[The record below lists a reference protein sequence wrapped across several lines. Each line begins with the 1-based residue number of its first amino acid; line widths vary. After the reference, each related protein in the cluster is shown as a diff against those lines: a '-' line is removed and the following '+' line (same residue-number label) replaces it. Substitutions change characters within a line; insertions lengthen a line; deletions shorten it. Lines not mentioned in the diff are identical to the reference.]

1 MTDKKQNNWKVN
13 EDNDGIAWLHLDKA
27 DSNTNVLSAEVLEE
41 FDILLNSYTQHPPRG
56 LVILSDKDNGF
67 IAGADVKEFNRFET
81 EDEAREAIKRGHKI
95 MNRLEALSCP
105 TVAML
110 HGFTLGGGLELA
122 LACRYRVADDDPDTK
137 LGLPE
142 VKLGIHPGFGG
153 TVRCLERVGPLKGMD
168 LMLTGR
174 NLSARAAKKIGLVD
188 YTVPRRHLHEA
199 ARQAILNPPAQKSL
213 PIWINLLNNSNVRP
227 WLAKLFIK
235 KISQRVRRAHYP
247 APYALIDLWEHHA
260 NDRNQMLREEA
271 TSVARLLTGK
281 TAQNLIRVF
290 ILQEQLKTLGRLDGY
305 QPKHV
310 HVVGGGIMGG
320 DIAAWCALQG
330 LNVTIQDQRHE
341 SLAAALQRAHTLY
354 QKRLKL
360 PRLISAA
367 MDRLMPDING
377 NGLVKA
383 DIVIEAIFE
392 DVDAKRRLFREIEP
406 KLKADAL
413 IATNTSSIPLEQLA
427 EALRKPERLVG
438 LHFFNPVA
446 KMPLV
451 EIVHGQQT
459 AGDTRDKASAFAR
472 KINRLPLPVTSTPG
486 FLVNRVLMPYLIEAV
501 ILADEGVPLKAIDQ
515 SATDFGM
522 PMGPIELADT
532 VGLDICLNVAEILSQ
547 YMDITVPKI
556 LQDKVSRKQL
566 GKKTGMGFYKFK
578 KGKPVKPAIQKNY
591 KPPTDLQDRLIM
603 RMLNE
608 IAACL
613 RDGVVE
619 NGELADAGVIFGTGF
634 APFRGGPVH
643 YIYER
648 GPRQLEKLLKNLMHR
663 YGERF
668 QPDPGWSTLVE
679 NMVTE
684 EVEEN

>member
-1 MTDKKQNNWKVN
+1 MTDKNHNNWKVN
-13 EDNDGIAWLHLDKA
+13 EDSDGIVWLHLDKA

-41 FDILLNSYTQHPPRG
+41 FDALLNTYSQQPPRG
-56 LVILSDKDNGF
+56 LIILSDKDNGF
-67 IAGADVKEFNRFET
+67 IAGADVKEFNRFNT
-81 EDEAREAIKRGHKI
+81 EDEAREAINRGHKT
-95 MNRLEALSCP
+95 MNQLEALSCP
-105 TVAML
+105 TVAVL

-122 LACRYRVADDDPDTK
+122 LACRYRVTDDDPATK

-153 TVRCLERVGPLKGMD
+153 TVRCIERVGPLKGMD
-168 LMLTGR
+168 LMLSGR
-174 NLSARAAKKIGLVD
+174 NLSVRAAKNIGLVD
-188 YTVPRRHLHEA
+188 YAVPRRHLHEA
-199 ARQAILNPPAQKSL
+199 ARQTILNPPPRKSL
-213 PIWINLLNNSNVRP
+213 PFWMKLLNHPKVRP

-235 KISQRVRRAHYP
+235 KVSQRVRRAHYP
-247 APYALIDLWEHHA
+247 APYALIDLWQHHA
-260 NDRNQMLREEA
+260 SDRQQMLREEA

-290 ILQEQLKTLGRLDGY
+290 MLQEQLKGLGRLDGY
-305 QPKHV
+305 HPKHV

-330 LNVTIQDQRHE
+330 MNVTIQDQRHE
-341 SLAAALQRAHTLY
+341 SLAAALQRAYALY
-354 QKRLKL
+354 KKRLKQ
-360 PRLISAA
+360 PRLVNTA

-392 DVDAKRRLFREIEP
+392 DVDAKRQLFREIEP
-406 KLKADAL
+406 KLKTEAV

-427 EALRKPERLVG
+427 EALQKPDRLVG

-459 AGDTRDKASAFAR
+459 AADTRDKASAFA
-472 KINRLPLPVTSTPG
+472 KKVSRLPLPVTSTPG

-501 ILADEGVPLKAIDQ
+501 TMADEGVPLKVIDQ

-547 YMDITVPKI
+547 HMDIAVPKV

-566 GKKTGMGFYKFK
+566 GKKTGTGFYKFK
-578 KGKPVKPAIQKNY
+578 KGKPVKPGVDKNY

-608 IAACL
+608 IVACL
-613 RDGVVE
+613 REDVVE
-619 NGELADAGVIFGTGF
+619 NGDLADAGIIFGTGF

-643 YIYER
+643 YIHDR
-648 GPRQLEKLLKNLMHR
+648 GPQQLEKLLDNLTHR

-668 QPDPGWSTLVE
+668 QPDAGWTTLIEGMHTIGVKE
-679 NMVTE
+679 N
-684 EVEEN
+684 

>member
-1 MTDKKQNNWKVN
+1 MANKNHNNWKVN
-13 EDNDGIAWLHLDKA
+13 EDNDGIVWLHLDKF

-41 FDILLNSYTQHPPRG
+41 FDALLNTYSQQPPRG

-67 IAGADVKEFNRFET
+67 IAGADVKEFNRFEN
-81 EDEAREAIKRGHKI
+81 EDDARDAIKRGQKI
-95 MNRLEALSCP
+95 MNRLEELSCP

-110 HGFTLGGGLELA
+110 HGFTLGGGLEMA
-122 LACRYRVADDDPDTK
+122 LACRYRVADDDPGTK

-153 TVRCLERVGPLKGMD
+153 TVRCLERIGPLKGMD

-188 YTVPRRHLHEA
+188 YAVPRRHMHEA
-199 ARQAILNPPAQKSL
+199 ARQTILNPPPRKSL
-213 PIWINLLNNSNVRP
+213 PLWQKLLNHQNIRP
-227 WLAKLFIK
+227 WLAKLFRK
-235 KISQRVRRAHYP
+235 KVSQRARRAHYS

-260 NDRNQMLREEA
+260 GDRNQMLREEA
-271 TSVARLLTGK
+271 QSVARLLTGK
-281 TAQNLIRVF
+281 CAQNLIRVF
-290 ILQEQLKTLGRLDGY
+290 MLQEQLKGLGRLDGY

-320 DIAAWCALQG
+320 DIAAWCAMQG
-330 LNVTIQDQRHE
+330 LNVTIQDQRPA
-341 SLAAALQRAHTLY
+341 SLAAALQRAYGLY
-354 QKRLKL
+354 QKRLKQ
-360 PRLISAA
+360 PRLVTAA

-383 DIVIEAIFE
+383 DMVIEAIFE
-392 DVDAKRRLFREIEP
+392 DVDAKRQLFREIEP
-406 KLKADAL
+406 KLKADAI

-427 EALRKPERLVG
+427 EALQKPDRLVG

-451 EIVHGQQT
+451 EIVHGKQT
-459 AGDTRDKASAFAR
+459 AGDTRDKASAFTR
-472 KINRLPLPVTSTPG
+472 KISRLPLPVTSTPG

-501 ILADEGVPLKAIDQ
+501 TLAGENIPLKIIDQ

-547 YMDITVPKI
+547 YMDITVPKV
-556 LQDKVSRKQL
+556 LVDKVSRKQL

-578 KGKPVKPAIQKNY
+578 KGKPVKPAVDKHY

-608 IAACL
+608 IVACL

-619 NGELADAGVIFGTGF
+619 DGDLADAGIIFGTGF

-643 YIYER
+643 YIYDR
-648 GPRQLEKLLKNLMHR
+648 GPQQLEKLLNNLMHR

-668 QPDPGWSTLVE
+668 KPDAGWSALIE
-679 NMVTE
+679 AMHAKEMVD
-684 EVEEN
+684 N

>member
-1 MTDKKQNNWKVN
+1 MTGKNDNNWKVS
-13 EDNDGIAWLHLDKA
+13 EDNDGIVWLHLDKV
-27 DSNTNVLSAEVLEE
+27 DSKTNVLSASVLEE
-41 FDILLNSYTQHPPRG
+41 FADLLHGYSQSPPRG
-56 LVILSDKDNGF
+56 LIILSDKESGF
-67 IAGADVKEFNRFET
+67 IAGADVKEFNTFNT
-81 EDEAREAIKRGHKI
+81 EDEARAAIERGHAI
-95 MNRLEALSCP
+95 MNKLEALPCP
-105 TVAML
+105 TVAVL
-110 HGFTLGGGLELA
+110 HGYTLGGGLELA
-122 LACRYRVADDDPDTK
+122 LACRYRVADDDFGTK

-153 TVRCLERVGPLKGMD
+153 TVRCLERVGPLQGMD
-168 LMLTGR
+168 MMLTGR
-174 NLSARAAKKIGLVD
+174 NLSVRAAKKIGLVD
-188 YTVPRRHLHEA
+188 YAVPRRHLRDA
-199 ARQAILNPPAQKSL
+199 ARQCILNPPKQKPL
-213 PIWINLLNNSNVRP
+213 PQWMKWLNHSRVRP

-235 KISQRVRRAHYP
+235 KVSQKARRAHYP
-247 APYALIDLWEHHA
+247 APYALIDLWQHYA
-260 NDRNQMLREEA
+260 SDREKMLQEEA
-271 TSVARLLTGK
+271 ASVARLIIGK

-290 ILQEQLKTLGRLDGY
+290 MLQEQLKALGRLDSY

-320 DIAAWCALQG
+320 DIAAWCAMQG

-341 SLAAALQRAHTLY
+341 SLAAALKRAYGLY
-354 QKRLKL
+354 KKRLKQT
-360 PRLISAA
+360 RRINAA

-377 NGLVKA
+377 YGLVKA

-392 DVDAKRRLFREIEP
+392 DVEVKRQLFREIEP

-427 EALRKPERLVG
+427 EALNKPERLVG

-446 KMPLV
+446 MMPLV
-451 EIVHGQQT
+451 EIVHGKQT
-459 AGDTRDKASAFAR
+459 SDDTRDKASAFA
-472 KINRLPLPVTSTPG
+472 KTISRLPLPVTSSPG

-547 YMDITVPKI
+547 DMAIDVPRI
-556 LQDKVSRKQL
+556 LQDKVSQKQL
-566 GKKTGMGFYKFK
+566 GKKTGSGFYKFK
-578 KGKPVKPAIQKNY
+578 KGKPVKANVEKNY
-591 KPPTDLQDRLIM
+591 TAPTDLQDRMIM

-608 IAACL
+608 IVACL
-613 RDGVVE
+613 RDGVVD
-619 NGELADAGVIFGTGF
+619 NGDLADAGIIFGTGF

-643 YIYER
+643 YIHDR
-648 GPRQLEKLLKNLMHR
+648 GAEQLQKLLENLTHL

-668 QPDPGWSTLVE
+668 QPDSGWSTLK
-679 NMVTE
+679 
-684 EVEEN
+684 